1 MKFRILFIAL
11 LITAISFS
19 QNKGS
24 VAGILTDKDANNQSL
39 PFANVLI
46 KD

>member
-1 MKFRILFIAL
+1 MKFRILYIAL

-19 QNKGS
+19 QNKGTIS
-24 VAGILTDKDANNQSL
+24 GIINDKDASNHSL

-46 KD
+46 T